1 MEVTP
6 RSGVAA
12 EAAARPGR
20 SSGDVTPVHGQTPSR
35 EFTRGF
41 PIDPDFPQLPVATDP
56 ARMLEVFRTHL
67 VPAPGRQ
74 AEIEA
79 CIPFRFR
86 CRQSTSRCVLQY
98 TLRLREGSG
107 SDERRWEQS
116 VTGVVYARQGEAEQQ
131 WRESREGDPRREI
144 PPQWLAFEPVGFIPE
159 LAMLVEVFPYDRK
172 LRHLRLV
179 MGGDGLEQ
187 AVEPR
192 LLDGWEA
199 ERRVLEPLRYRTEL
213 GAALRYTV
221 EARHRATG
229 RRATRRCYLKVYRDD
244 RGAATWELLQR
255 LSRPDPARPYE
266 VIAPIAYI
274 GALRTLA
281 IEQAPGTPL
290 LQLLLEG
297 NDRAIRP
304 VARAVA
310 AFNQDD
316 RGIVTRAHTKAD
328 QLGDVR
334 RAAALVAWACPEAQ
348 ADVAAVTAAVESGL
362 PDVPAAPI
370 HRDLKADHVFLD
382 GDRVMFI
389 DLDSAALGDP
399 VRDPAHL
406 WAYLTGGVGL
416 DGVPA
421 ARIRAAA
428 GAFVQE
434 YFARVPAA
442 WRARFALHCA
452 GALIEV
458 ASGIFRRQEPAWRD
472 KVITAVELARR
483 ALV

>member
-20 SSGDVTPVHGQTPSR
+20 SSGDVAPVHGQTPSR
-35 EFTRGF
+35 ESTRGF
-41 PIDPDFPQLPVATDP
+41 PHDPDFPQLAVATDP

-67 VPAPGRQ
+67 APAPGRQ
-74 AEIEA
+74 VEIEA

-98 TLRLREGSG
+98 TLRLRERTGGG

-116 VTGVVYARQGEAEQQ
+116 VTGVVYARDGEAERQ
-131 WRESREGDPRREI
+131 WREGRAADPRDEI
-144 PPQWLAFEPVGFIPE
+144 PPQWLAFEPVAFIPE

-179 MGGDGLEQ
+179 VGGGGLEE
-187 AVEPR
+187 ALEPR

-199 ERRVLEPLRYRTEL
+199 GGRVLEPLRYRTEL

-221 EARHRATG
+221 EAQHRPSG

-244 RGAATWELLQR
+244 RGAATWQLLQR

-348 ADVAAVTAAVESGL
+348 AAVAAVTAAVESGL

-434 YFARVPAA
+434 YFAR
-442 WRARFALHCA
+442 
-452 GALIEV
+452 
-458 ASGIFRRQEPAWRD
+458 
-472 KVITAVELARR
+472 
-483 ALV
+483 